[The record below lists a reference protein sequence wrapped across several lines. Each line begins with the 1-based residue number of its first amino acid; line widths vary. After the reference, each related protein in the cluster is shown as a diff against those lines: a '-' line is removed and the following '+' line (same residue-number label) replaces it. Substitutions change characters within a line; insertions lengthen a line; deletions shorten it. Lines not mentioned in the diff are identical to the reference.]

1 MEFTRINFSN
11 IHILTMFSYIRRRFI
26 CSTESGSTPGYREIN
41 YHQTIRSAF
50 SIILIFKYLITSCL
64 YYIFVFCFIYLEN
77 FVKMEME
84 VSVQASKINNNY
96 FSRTKID
103 VTLPTAT
110 LIDYNYNNKYHF
122 YIF

>member
-1 MEFTRINFSN
+1 
-11 IHILTMFSYIRRRFI
+11 
-26 CSTESGSTPGYREIN
+26 
-41 YHQTIRSAF
+41 
-50 SIILIFKYLITSCL
+50 
-64 YYIFVFCFIYLEN
+64 
-77 FVKMEME
+77 MEME